1 MTHTTRGITPQRGA
15 TGKGAG
21 DTTVQVTNPAR
32 AETLEGPMSTIGVT
46 RSKEDNL
53 PETPTELGRM

>member
-1 MTHTTRGITPQRGA
+1 
-15 TGKGAG
+15 
-21 DTTVQVTNPAR
+21 VQVTNPAR